1 MVRDGRYLN
10 EAEHNCIHFWKG
22 ALGDTATFLEFRRK
36 CVMDWAKVIAV
47 CFEWGILACMDKC
60 LDFHERQICGW
71 GLMYCLE
78 DFVGVA
84 NWCIFGVGYTKFRQH
99 NL

>member
-1 MVRDGRYLN
+1 MRGGRYLN
-10 EAEHNCIHFWKG
+10 EAEQNCIHFWKG

-47 CFEWGILACMDKC
+47 CFEWGILACVDKC
-60 LDFHERQICGW
+60 LDFHETNLGA
-71 GLMYCLE
+71 GPNVLFG
-78 DFVGVA
+78 DFVCVA
-84 NWCIFGVGYTKFRQH
+84 NWFNFGAGYTEFRQH